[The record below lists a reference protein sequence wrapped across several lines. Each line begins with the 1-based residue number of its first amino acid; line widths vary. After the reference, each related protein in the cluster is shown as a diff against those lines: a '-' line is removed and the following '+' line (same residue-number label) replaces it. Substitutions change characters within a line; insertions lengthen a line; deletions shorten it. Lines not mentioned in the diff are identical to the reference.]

1 MDSNKYI
8 RFKKASGRLARLLA
22 LIAAVSVCVFASLEN
37 AMLAVAFIA
46 GILTCS
52 ASFMSAFMRIWKS
65 GDMDPRAAK
74 KSMVISTI
82 VRFLLIIVVFGA
94 AARLGGTVIWTLA
107 GGFGTAYVLI
117 MWQLVQ
123 LSRSD
128 DWNGRE
134 KGR

>member
-8 RFKKASGRLARLLA
+8 RFKKASGRLASLFA
-22 LIAAVSVCVFASLEN
+22 LIAAVSVCVCVILGH

-52 ASFMSAFMRIWKS
+52 ASFMSAFMRLWMS

-74 KSMVISTI
+74 RNMVISTI
-82 VRFLLIIVVFGA
+82 IRFLLIIVVFGA